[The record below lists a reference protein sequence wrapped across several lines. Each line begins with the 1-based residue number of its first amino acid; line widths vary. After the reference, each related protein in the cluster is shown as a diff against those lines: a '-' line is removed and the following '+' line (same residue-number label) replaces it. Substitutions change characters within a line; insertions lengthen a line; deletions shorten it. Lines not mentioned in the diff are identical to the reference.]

1 MQKKKDELLSEDVDQ
16 LDNMDEYIS
25 RVLGITKS
33 EIISQQ

>member
-1 MQKKKDELLSEDVDQ
+1 MQKKKDELLSEDVDK